1 LNTVNLKKPDVDF
14 DAYYRKIYEHFSNI
28 MVDLFPARA
37 PEDLPGIKAAK
48 EQMNKLKEG
57 ATKEITTKIEQVC
70 RVANSGSSNFATN
83 SDMGTKI
90 ASFISKHP
98 MKAATLTNLW
108 TRHEADLDSRIEM
121 RIEQM
126 TNYGDT
132 THIMGWAANVCQTVV
147 PEVIARMLTYRY
159 ALQLLKNNNV
169 YSYTSLQEQ

>member
-1 LNTVNLKKPDVDF
+1 
-14 DAYYRKIYEHFSNI
+14 
-28 MVDLFPARA
+28 
-37 PEDLPGIKAAK
+37 
-48 EQMNKLKEG
+48 MNKLKEG

-70 RVANSGSSNFATN
+70 RVANSGSSNFASN

-108 TRHEADLDSRIEM
+108 NRHEVDLDTRIEM